1 MPRLIA
7 ALRRCDLT
15 ADGTKFLS
23 LKNYLSVNLY
33 REKPDFPVFCEKV
46 VTLQIKDCFCAV
58 FQFRIQTLP
67 KTEVVTYMYKK

>member
-23 LKNYLSVNLY
+23 LKNYFSVNLY
-33 REKPDFPVFCEKV
+33 PEKPGFPVFCEKV
-46 VTLQIKDCFCAV
+46 VKLKTASV
-58 FQFRIQTLP
+58 QFFSLEFKPYRKQ
-67 KTEVVTYMYKK
+67 K